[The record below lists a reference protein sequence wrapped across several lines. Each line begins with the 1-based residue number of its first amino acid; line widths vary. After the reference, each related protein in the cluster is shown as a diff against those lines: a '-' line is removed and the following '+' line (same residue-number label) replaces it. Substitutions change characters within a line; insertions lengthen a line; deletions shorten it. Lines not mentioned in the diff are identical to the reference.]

1 MLGGFSSGH
10 RGIRGSG
17 TTPTPWLGLAFSW
30 GSKGADQG
38 RHAWTLMSL
47 MNLTP
52 SSAQPGLTHAPRFCS
67 CRGARCISRLLRQ
80 LKSWGQGTVKVLQG
94 PQDLRSPQ
102 GGKCSM
108 HGAKSHLEAEP
119 SNPGA
124 PIHLPSCRE
133 RVVCRCLVVSGEAW
147 RMNAVACRSSST
159 VLQGL
164 VQEPNGSAAGELR
177 APFQLGTCSSA
188 GLEGG
193 ASGDRPGHSAAQ
205 LEGGGRR

>member
-17 TTPTPWLGLAFSW
+17 MTPTPWLGLAFSW
-30 GSKGADQG
+30 GSEGADQG

-108 HGAKSHLEAEP
+108 HGAKSHLEAQP
-119 SNPGA
+119 SNPGD

-147 RMNAVACRSSST
+147 RMNAVA
-159 VLQGL
+159 
-164 VQEPNGSAAGELR
+164 P
-177 APFQLGTCSSA
+177 APLCS
-188 GLEGG
+188 
-193 ASGDRPGHSAAQ
+193 RV
-205 LEGGGRR
+205 